1 MKVLLV
7 GPFEDWATGGDAV
20 ALQRAANT
28 EEAIHAI
35 DSWHP
40 ELVVVDATVIGSN
53 RDALVARAESIGSRV
68 VARAAQ
74 EIKIPGATMHELE
87 RYAIERTLESVGG
100 STSRAARMLGISV
113 RKIQYRLR
121 EWRGQAR
128 TGPAQSKSDR
138 AIA

>member
-1 MKVLLV
+1 MKVLVV
-7 GPFEDWATGGDAV
+7 GLFEDWATGGGEV
-20 ALQRAANT
+20 SLMRAANT

-40 ELVVVDATVIGSN
+40 DLVVVNAHAIGSD

-68 VARAAQ
+68 IAPRDDEVRIPGTTMQ
-74 EIKIPGATMHELE
+74 EIE

-128 TGPAQSKSDR
+128 TAPAQSKSDG